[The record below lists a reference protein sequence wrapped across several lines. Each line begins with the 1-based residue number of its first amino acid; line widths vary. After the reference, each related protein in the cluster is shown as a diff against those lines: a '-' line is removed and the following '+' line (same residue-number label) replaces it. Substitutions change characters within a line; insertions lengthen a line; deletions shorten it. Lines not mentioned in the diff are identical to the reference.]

1 MIGRLGG
8 MVVPIIMKKTR
19 IAFIGFQHPHVWD
32 LVSRATAHPEIE
44 VVASCEEEA
53 AMRDTLSTDD
63 RVTITHTDYRAMLA
77 EVECDAVVVGE
88 WFAKRGRVVID
99 SLNAG
104 RHVLADKPMCTTLT
118 EHDEIVRLATEKNLT
133 VGMMLDMRDSGVF
146 IKVRELVRGGEI
158 GEIQSLSLG
167 GQHPLL
173 KGLRAPWYHEEG
185 KQGGT
190 INDIALHGI
199 DLIPWVTGL
208 EFRRV
213 TAARVWSP
221 GVPADSHLV
230 NAGQCMLEL
239 ENSAGMMLDV
249 SYVAPDSQA
258 YTTPMYWKLMLWGTK
273 GVLETSMTSKDIL
286 LCIDGEEA
294 PRPVPVAEPN
304 PGGYLKS
311 FLSEMRGE
319 THDGLTQAEIFCA
332 SRVTLKAQEAADR
345 SLLNVDL

>member
-1 MIGRLGG
+1 MN
-8 MVVPIIMKKTR
+8 KTR
-19 IAFIGFQHPHVWD
+19 IVFIGFQHPHIWD
-32 LVSRATAHPEIE
+32 LVARASAHPDID
-44 VVASCEEEA
+44 VVASCEEDEA
-53 AMRDTLSTDD
+53 VRSKLADDD

-104 RHVLADKPMCTTLT
+104 HHVLADKPMCTALV

-146 IKVRELVRGGEI
+146 IKVHELVRAGEI
-158 GEIQSLSLG
+158 GEIQSVSLG

-173 KGLRAPWYHEEG
+173 KGVRAAWYHEEG
-185 KQGGT
+185 KHGGT

-199 DLIPWVTGL
+199 DLIPWLTGL

-213 TAARVWSP
+213 TAAREWTI
-221 GVPADSHLV
+221 GVPSDSHLV

-239 ENSAGMMLDV
+239 ENSAGLMLDV
-249 SYVAPDSQA
+249 SYVSPDSQG
-258 YTTPMYWKLMLWGTK
+258 YTMPMYWRLTLWGSK
-273 GVLETSMTSKDIL
+273 GVLETSMTSKEIL
-286 LCIDGEEA
+286 LCLDCEKT
-294 PRPVPVAEPN
+294 PRSVPAADPK
-304 PGGYLKS
+304 PGGYLEA
-311 FLSEMRGE
+311 FLSETRGE
-319 THDGLTQAEIFCA
+319 SHDGLTQAEIFRA

-345 SLLNVDL
+345 GLLNVEL